1 MSDNNT
7 LDLTEITS
15 EPVESNIQVEIVDA
29 PDTDEPEEVPEEPE
43 EVSEPVIATP
53 DQEPVEDPEPV
64 IATPDPEPV
73 IATPDPEPVEDPE
86 PVIATP
92 DPDPDPVETV
102 SPAPVGTDSAQVA
115 ADIRNILT
123 EVPTTDTDSSELSD
137 DLKQRIAELDY
148 LRECC
153 SSWVGSGRR
162 GKSNF
167 LTAWSNKSVS
177 VDSNVNYEDTLE
189 QLEKLPEL
197 VGLMAE
203 SKITTESNQFKN
215 IESYTL
221 GKPLFNDKSV
231 EEKVEVLE
239 LLVGLLTDCA
249 NKKIH
254 NKGIILHINN
264 LY

>member
-1 MSDNNT
+1 MN
-7 LDLTEITS
+7 
-15 EPVESNIQVEIVDA
+15 
-29 PDTDEPEEVPEEPE
+29 
-43 EVSEPVIATP
+43 
-53 DQEPVEDPEPV
+53 
-64 IATPDPEPV
+64 
-73 IATPDPEPVEDPE
+73 
-86 PVIATP
+86 
-92 DPDPDPVETV
+92 
-102 SPAPVGTDSAQVA
+102 
-115 ADIRNILT
+115 
-123 EVPTTDTDSSELSD
+123 
-137 DLKQRIAELDY
+137 
-148 LRECC
+148 
-153 SSWVGSGRR
+153 
-162 GKSNF
+162 
-167 LTAWSNKSVS
+167 AWLNKSVS

-239 LLVGLLTDCA
+239 QLVGLLTDCA